1 MPHNQ
6 QTPQLPYMVTLG
18 CGDCDKDLYEFQLYY
33 ISILYKVVYI
43 WGEHQREGD
52 VYNSTVPEIYASK
65 QTEYQGV
72 D

>member
-1 MPHNQ
+1 
-6 QTPQLPYMVTLG
+6 MVA
-18 CGDCDKDLYEFQLYY
+18 CSDCDKHLYEFQLCY

-52 VYNSTVPEIYASK
+52 VYHSTVPEIDVSK